1 MYSRGIHKLTS
12 FNINFLRNK
21 GGGVI
26 DMASKGPREKCL
38 ILECTE
44 CKRRTYVTD
53 KNKRNN
59 PDRLEI
65 NKYCKFCKKHTLHK
79 ETK

>member
-1 MYSRGIHKLTS
+1 
-12 FNINFLRNK
+12 
-21 GGGVI
+21 
-26 DMASKGPREKCL
+26 MASKGPREKSL

-65 NKYCKFCKKHTLHK
+65 KKHCKFCNKHTIHK